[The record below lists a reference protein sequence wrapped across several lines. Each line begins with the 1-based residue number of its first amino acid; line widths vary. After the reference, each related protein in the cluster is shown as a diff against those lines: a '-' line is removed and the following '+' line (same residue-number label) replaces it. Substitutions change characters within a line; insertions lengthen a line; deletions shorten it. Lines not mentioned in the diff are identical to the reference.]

1 MNFNRKELDKILKE
15 YPNAEIKIIANN
27 EITPEYWN
35 EAYECT
41 IDICIIK
48 KWALLDDKY
57 LDESDCIHE
66 LEENI
71 YNGHPNLSEEQFKAL
86 LDLELSRL
94 EFKEYICIY
103 VY

>member
-15 YPNAEIKIIANN
+15 YPNAEIKIIVNN

-35 EAYECT
+35 DAYECT
-41 IDICIIK
+41 IDICIIE
-48 KWALLDDKY
+48 KWALLGDKY
-57 LDESDCIHE
+57 LDKSDCIHK

-71 YNGHPNLSEEQFKAL
+71 YNEHPNLSDEQFRAL
-86 LDLELSRL
+86 LDLELNRL

-103 VY
+103 IY

>member
-1 MNFNRKELDKILKE
+1 MNFNRKELDKILKV

-41 IDICIIK
+41 IDICIIE
-48 KWALLDDKY
+48 KWALLGYKY
-57 LDESDCIHE
+57 LDKSDCTHE
-66 LEENI
+66 LEDNI
-71 YNGHPNLSEEQFKAL
+71 YNEHPNLSDEQFRAL

-103 VY
+103 IY

>member
-1 MNFNRKELDKILKE
+1 MKEHPK
-15 YPNAEIKIIANN
+15 AEIKIMANN
-27 EITPEYWN
+27 EIVPEYWN
-35 EAYECT
+35 KAYECT

-71 YNGHPNLSEEQFKAL
+71 YNEHPNLSEEQFKAL